1 MTDQDGERF
10 RLRVQEAFAHR
21 SPPARAVDLEGRYQI
36 DSDVEEGLWFNGRDW
51 HDITWKDWQEHF
63 NAITYF
69 SNEAFAYYLPS
80 VLLLSLENPNEILD
94 AAQSL
99 LLELDRSPSTEG
111 WNESFARRLF
121 GLRSQEYELIK
132 EWLLQMCEYAP
143 YRRRG
148 VAGSGPG
155 DAFGRAFE
163 TVDLLQKES
172 ARWMLLGGLHS
183 T

>member
-1 MTDQDGERF
+1 VTEQYKEK
-10 RLRVQEAFAHR
+10 LRSKIEAAFAHR
-21 SPPARAVDLEGRYQI
+21 NIPVRAVDLEGRYQI

-51 HDITWKDWQEHF
+51 RSITWKEWQEHF

-94 AAQSL
+94 AALSV

-121 GLRSQEYELIK
+121 GLRSQEYEIIK
-132 EWLLQMCEYAP
+132 EWLLQICEYAP

-148 VAGSGPG
+148 IAGSGPG
-155 DAFGRAFE
+155 DAFGRAYD
-163 TVDLLQKES
+163 TVDLLQKEVERI
-172 ARWMLLGGLHS
+172 ANG
-183 T
+183 